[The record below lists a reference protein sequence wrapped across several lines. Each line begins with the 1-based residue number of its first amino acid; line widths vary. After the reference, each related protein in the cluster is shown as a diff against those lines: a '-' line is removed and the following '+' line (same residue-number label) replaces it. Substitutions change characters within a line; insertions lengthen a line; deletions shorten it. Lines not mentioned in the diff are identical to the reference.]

1 MDMEKQSIAEQG
13 YVKGELLHTIF
24 HNEAEHFSIA
34 KIKVIETNEDF
45 KEKEIIAKGY
55 FSNLQEQTAYL
66 FYGLFEN
73 HPKFGLQYR
82 VTSYKTYI
90 PDTTEGLIAYL
101 SSDLF
106 YGIGKKTAGKI
117 VQHLGENAVSKILN
131 DRNVLT
137 GVPGLNKDTADS
149 LAQSLQ
155 ENQGFEH
162 IVVYLAKYNIG
173 LKMAQKI
180 YQEYKED
187 AITILEEDPYQYV
200 FDIEGFGFQTADQI
214 AGQRGLSPTHP
225 NRIGAG
231 CIYTLQKSMQDGHVF
246 LPLSVCVER
255 VFDLLSAHSLSSDI
269 ITERLKELNT
279 TKSVIILEDRVYLPS
294 LYYAEDGFA
303 SQLNRIIS
311 KSIEDETPL
320 AELMKI
326 IGDIEETEIL
336 SYGKEQ
342 FSAINQ
348 AVHSKVL
355 ILTGGP
361 GTGKTTVIKGI
372 IKAFSTI
379 HNLSLDPQ
387 DYKDKSEFPF
397 ILTAPTGR
405 AAKRLTES
413 TGLPAV
419 TIHRLLGWDG
429 KSGFNKTENEQLSG
443 RFLIIDEFSMVDIWL
458 ANHLFKAIPEDM
470 QVLIVGDEDQLPS
483 VGPGQVLT
491 DLLASDVLPYVKLT
505 DVYRQKEGSKIIQ
518 LAHQIK
524 NNALIQ
530 LENDKDFSYIPCY
543 ENQMIEVVTKI
554 ISKAVSKG
562 IDVKDIQV
570 LAPMY
575 RSLAGITTINRE
587 LQQLINPRDK
597 RKREVKIADTI
608 FRKGDKVIQLV
619 NQPED
624 NVFNGDIGEVVA
636 IFREDENTDNVEQ
649 LVVLFDEKEVVYE
662 RKDYVNIMHAYCI
675 SIHKSQGSEFPIVI
689 MPVVSAYRRMLRKNL
704 LYTAITRSKQS
715 LIICGEQDAF
725 LKGVQTMDTNKRYTT
740 LKEQLLERVQTQKT
754 LLEEP
759 VAEDDISPYDFM

>member
-754 LLEEP
+754 QLEEP

>member
-1 MDMEKQSIAEQG
+1 MEKQSIAEQG

-231 CIYTLQKSMQDGHVF
+231 CIYTLQKSVQDGHVF

-443 RFLIIDEFSMVDIWL
+443 KFLIIDEFSMVDIWL

-754 LLEEP
+754 QLEEP

>member
-1 MDMEKQSIAEQG
+1 MEKQSIAEQG

-73 HPKFGLQYR
+73 HPRFGLQYR

-231 CIYTLQKSMQDGHVF
+231 CIYTLQKSVQDGHVF
-246 LPLSVCVER
+246 LPLSVCIER

-754 LLEEP
+754 QLEEP

>member
-34 KIKVIETNEDF
+34 KIKVIETNEAF

-231 CIYTLQKSMQDGHVF
+231 CIYTLQKSVQDGHVF

-675 SIHKSQGSEFPIVI
+675 SIHKSQGSEFPIVV

-754 LLEEP
+754 QLEEP

>member
-1 MDMEKQSIAEQG
+1 MEKQSIAEQG

-34 KIKVIETNEDF
+34 KIKVIETNEAF

-231 CIYTLQKSMQDGHVF
+231 CIYTLQKSVQDGHVF

-675 SIHKSQGSEFPIVI
+675 SIHKSQGSEFPIVV

-754 LLEEP
+754 QLEEP

>member
-1 MDMEKQSIAEQG
+1 MEKQSIAEQG

-34 KIKVIETNEDF
+34 KIKVIETNEDL

-231 CIYTLQKSMQDGHVF
+231 CIYTLQKSVQDGHVF

-754 LLEEP
+754 QLEEP

>member
-1 MDMEKQSIAEQG
+1 MEKQSIAEQG

-231 CIYTLQKSMQDGHVF
+231 CIYTLQKSVQDGHVF

-294 LYYAEDGFA
+294 LYYAEDEFA

-754 LLEEP
+754 QLEEP

>member
-1 MDMEKQSIAEQG
+1 MEKQSIAEQG

-231 CIYTLQKSMQDGHVF
+231 CIYTLQKSVQDGHVF

-754 LLEEP
+754 QLEEP

>member
-34 KIKVIETNEDF
+34 KIKVIETNEDL

-231 CIYTLQKSMQDGHVF
+231 CIYTLQKSVQDGHVF

-754 LLEEP
+754 QLEEP

>member
-73 HPKFGLQYR
+73 HPRFGLQYR

-231 CIYTLQKSMQDGHVF
+231 CIYTLQKSVQDGHVF
-246 LPLSVCVER
+246 LPLSVCIER

-754 LLEEP
+754 QLEEP

>member
-231 CIYTLQKSMQDGHVF
+231 CIYTLQKSVQDGHVF

-294 LYYAEDGFA
+294 LYYAEDEFA

>member
-34 KIKVIETNEDF
+34 KIKVIETNEDL

-137 GVPGLNKDTADS
+137 GVPGLNKDTAES

-231 CIYTLQKSMQDGHVF
+231 CIYTLQKSVQDGHVF

>member
-231 CIYTLQKSMQDGHVF
+231 CIYTLQKSVQDGHVF

-754 LLEEP
+754 QLEEP

>member
-231 CIYTLQKSMQDGHVF
+231 CIYTLQKSVQDGHVF

-443 RFLIIDEFSMVDIWL
+443 KFLIIDEFSMVDIWL

-754 LLEEP
+754 QLEEP

>member
-231 CIYTLQKSMQDGHVF
+231 CLYTLQKSMQDGHVF

>member
-73 HPKFGLQYR
+73 HPRFGLQYR

-231 CIYTLQKSMQDGHVF
+231 CIYTLQKSVQDGHVF
-246 LPLSVCVER
+246 LPLSDCVER

-754 LLEEP
+754 QLEEP

>member
-1 MDMEKQSIAEQG
+1 MEKQSIAEQG

-231 CIYTLQKSMQDGHVF
+231 CLYTLQKSMQDGHVF